1 MVVME
6 ELVLVAKEV
15 PVAMVDMAEVQEAV
29 MAEVQVDMVV
39 ANERG

>member
-1 MVVME
+1 ME

-15 PVAMVDMAEVQEAV
+15 PVAMVDMEEVQEAV